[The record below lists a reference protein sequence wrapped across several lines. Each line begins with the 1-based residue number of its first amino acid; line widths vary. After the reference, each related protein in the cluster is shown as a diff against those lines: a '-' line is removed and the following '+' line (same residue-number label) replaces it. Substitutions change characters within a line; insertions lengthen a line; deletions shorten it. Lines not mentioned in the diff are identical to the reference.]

1 MGTRLIALDLDGT
14 LLNEKMHVSEKTRQV
29 MELCAQR
36 GIEIVPA
43 TGRALPAVP
52 EEVLSLPGVH
62 YGIFTNGAVVR
73 GFGKNTWVSESC
85 LSWEETIR
93 VIEVLRRHPVIY
105 DMYVSE
111 GGVSEMRL
119 LAQLEEYGIPERECA
134 YIRATRRAVTDMVE
148 YLREKKCPV
157 QKMNLNFK
165 DRESKQAVRAKLE
178 AMPEVLVTSSLPW
191 NLELNAAGITKGSG
205 LRNLCQYLEI
215 EAEETMAFGDGEND
229 WPMLERG
236 DGKWRPIFKG
246 TRRPDCRFEP
256 GRGRSGGD
264 QTMGAYIKEN
274 WLFVVVAV
282 YLVSMVLYGHYRGFV
297 RLAVSAVSLVL
308 SLGVVHFGAPSV
320 ANLLRSNEVVYQ
332 AVEDSVTK
340 FIQKDDEAE
349 NEAADAAPPS
359 VQRSIIEEMELPE
372 QLKDALLENNN
383 SEVYEALGV
392 SSFTHYVSRY
402 LANSLIN
409 IISFFLLFAAVF
421 GGLRVL
427 SVSLNVVSR
436 LPIISGLNRL
446 AGAVLGGAEGIF
458 FVWIAALLI
467 TLFSATAIGELFLN
481 QIESNIWLTWLYDH
495 NMLGSILMGVVK
507 RII

>member
-1 MGTRLIALDLDGT
+1 
-14 LLNEKMHVSEKTRQV
+14 
-29 MELCAQR
+29 
-36 GIEIVPA
+36 
-43 TGRALPAVP
+43 
-52 EEVLSLPGVH
+52 
-62 YGIFTNGAVVR
+62 
-73 GFGKNTWVSESC
+73 
-85 LSWEETIR
+85 
-93 VIEVLRRHPVIY
+93 
-105 DMYVSE
+105 
-111 GGVSEMRL
+111 
-119 LAQLEEYGIPERECA
+119 
-134 YIRATRRAVTDMVE
+134 
-148 YLREKKCPV
+148 
-157 QKMNLNFK
+157 
-165 DRESKQAVRAKLE
+165 
-178 AMPEVLVTSSLPW
+178 
-191 NLELNAAGITKGSG
+191 
-205 LRNLCQYLEI
+205 
-215 EAEETMAFGDGEND
+215 
-229 WPMLERG
+229 
-236 DGKWRPIFKG
+236 
-246 TRRPDCRFEP
+246 
-256 GRGRSGGD
+256 
-264 QTMGAYIKEN
+264 MGAYIKEN

-340 FIQKDDEAE
+340 FIQKDDETE
-349 NEAADAAPPS
+349 SGAADAAPPS
-359 VQRSIIEEMELPE
+359 VQRSIIEEMDLPE

-446 AGAVLGGAEGIF
+446 AGAALGGAEGIF

>member
-1 MGTRLIALDLDGT
+1 
-14 LLNEKMHVSEKTRQV
+14 
-29 MELCAQR
+29 
-36 GIEIVPA
+36 
-43 TGRALPAVP
+43 
-52 EEVLSLPGVH
+52 
-62 YGIFTNGAVVR
+62 
-73 GFGKNTWVSESC
+73 
-85 LSWEETIR
+85 
-93 VIEVLRRHPVIY
+93 
-105 DMYVSE
+105 
-111 GGVSEMRL
+111 
-119 LAQLEEYGIPERECA
+119 
-134 YIRATRRAVTDMVE
+134 
-148 YLREKKCPV
+148 
-157 QKMNLNFK
+157 
-165 DRESKQAVRAKLE
+165 
-178 AMPEVLVTSSLPW
+178 
-191 NLELNAAGITKGSG
+191 
-205 LRNLCQYLEI
+205 
-215 EAEETMAFGDGEND
+215 
-229 WPMLERG
+229 
-236 DGKWRPIFKG
+236 
-246 TRRPDCRFEP
+246 
-256 GRGRSGGD
+256 
-264 QTMGAYIKEN
+264 MGAYIKEN

-402 LANSLIN
+402 LANSLLN

-427 SVSLNVVSR
+427 SVSR

>member
-1 MGTRLIALDLDGT
+1 M
-14 LLNEKMHVSEKTRQV
+14 
-29 MELCAQR
+29 
-36 GIEIVPA
+36 
-43 TGRALPAVP
+43 
-52 EEVLSLPGVH
+52 
-62 YGIFTNGAVVR
+62 
-73 GFGKNTWVSESC
+73 
-85 LSWEETIR
+85 
-93 VIEVLRRHPVIY
+93 
-105 DMYVSE
+105 
-111 GGVSEMRL
+111 
-119 LAQLEEYGIPERECA
+119 
-134 YIRATRRAVTDMVE
+134 
-148 YLREKKCPV
+148 
-157 QKMNLNFK
+157 
-165 DRESKQAVRAKLE
+165 
-178 AMPEVLVTSSLPW
+178 TSSLPW

-205 LRNLCQYLEI
+205 LRNLCQYLGI

-229 WPMLERG
+229 WPMLEAAGIGVAMENGAPFLKERADRIAASNREEG
-236 DGKWRPIFKG
+236 VA
-246 TRRPDCRFEP
+246 
-256 GRGRSGGD
+256 GGD
-264 QTMGAYIKEN
+264 QAMGAYIKEN

-282 YLVSMVLYGHYRGFV
+282 YLVSMVLYGHYRGFI

>member
-1 MGTRLIALDLDGT
+1 
-14 LLNEKMHVSEKTRQV
+14 
-29 MELCAQR
+29 
-36 GIEIVPA
+36 
-43 TGRALPAVP
+43 
-52 EEVLSLPGVH
+52 
-62 YGIFTNGAVVR
+62 
-73 GFGKNTWVSESC
+73 
-85 LSWEETIR
+85 
-93 VIEVLRRHPVIY
+93 
-105 DMYVSE
+105 
-111 GGVSEMRL
+111 
-119 LAQLEEYGIPERECA
+119 
-134 YIRATRRAVTDMVE
+134 
-148 YLREKKCPV
+148 
-157 QKMNLNFK
+157 
-165 DRESKQAVRAKLE
+165 
-178 AMPEVLVTSSLPW
+178 
-191 NLELNAAGITKGSG
+191 
-205 LRNLCQYLEI
+205 
-215 EAEETMAFGDGEND
+215 
-229 WPMLERG
+229 
-236 DGKWRPIFKG
+236 
-246 TRRPDCRFEP
+246 
-256 GRGRSGGD
+256 
-264 QTMGAYIKEN
+264 MGAYIKEN

-359 VQRSIIEEMELPE
+359 VQRSIIEEMDLPE

-402 LANSLIN
+402 LAN
-409 IISFFLLFAAVF
+409 
-421 GGLRVL
+421 
-427 SVSLNVVSR
+427 NVVSR

-446 AGAVLGGAEGIF
+446 AGAALGGAEGIF

>member
-1 MGTRLIALDLDGT
+1 
-14 LLNEKMHVSEKTRQV
+14 
-29 MELCAQR
+29 
-36 GIEIVPA
+36 
-43 TGRALPAVP
+43 
-52 EEVLSLPGVH
+52 
-62 YGIFTNGAVVR
+62 
-73 GFGKNTWVSESC
+73 
-85 LSWEETIR
+85 
-93 VIEVLRRHPVIY
+93 
-105 DMYVSE
+105 
-111 GGVSEMRL
+111 
-119 LAQLEEYGIPERECA
+119 
-134 YIRATRRAVTDMVE
+134 
-148 YLREKKCPV
+148 
-157 QKMNLNFK
+157 
-165 DRESKQAVRAKLE
+165 
-178 AMPEVLVTSSLPW
+178 
-191 NLELNAAGITKGSG
+191 
-205 LRNLCQYLEI
+205 
-215 EAEETMAFGDGEND
+215 
-229 WPMLERG
+229 
-236 DGKWRPIFKG
+236 
-246 TRRPDCRFEP
+246 
-256 GRGRSGGD
+256 
-264 QTMGAYIKEN
+264 MGAYIKEN

-282 YLVSMVLYGHYRGFV
+282 YLVSLVLSGHYRGFV

-458 FVWIAALLI
+458 FVWIVALLI

>member
-1 MGTRLIALDLDGT
+1 M
-14 LLNEKMHVSEKTRQV
+14 
-29 MELCAQR
+29 
-36 GIEIVPA
+36 
-43 TGRALPAVP
+43 
-52 EEVLSLPGVH
+52 
-62 YGIFTNGAVVR
+62 
-73 GFGKNTWVSESC
+73 
-85 LSWEETIR
+85 
-93 VIEVLRRHPVIY
+93 
-105 DMYVSE
+105 
-111 GGVSEMRL
+111 
-119 LAQLEEYGIPERECA
+119 
-134 YIRATRRAVTDMVE
+134 
-148 YLREKKCPV
+148 
-157 QKMNLNFK
+157 
-165 DRESKQAVRAKLE
+165 
-178 AMPEVLVTSSLPW
+178 
-191 NLELNAAGITKGSG
+191 
-205 LRNLCQYLEI
+205 
-215 EAEETMAFGDGEND
+215 
-229 WPMLERG
+229 
-236 DGKWRPIFKG
+236 
-246 TRRPDCRFEP
+246 
-256 GRGRSGGD
+256 
-264 QTMGAYIKEN
+264 
-274 WLFVVVAV
+274 
-282 YLVSMVLYGHYRGFV
+282 
-297 RLAVSAVSLVL
+297 AVSAVSLVL

-349 NEAADAAPPS
+349 NEAVDAAPPS

>member
-1 MGTRLIALDLDGT
+1 
-14 LLNEKMHVSEKTRQV
+14 
-29 MELCAQR
+29 
-36 GIEIVPA
+36 
-43 TGRALPAVP
+43 
-52 EEVLSLPGVH
+52 
-62 YGIFTNGAVVR
+62 
-73 GFGKNTWVSESC
+73 
-85 LSWEETIR
+85 
-93 VIEVLRRHPVIY
+93 
-105 DMYVSE
+105 
-111 GGVSEMRL
+111 
-119 LAQLEEYGIPERECA
+119 
-134 YIRATRRAVTDMVE
+134 
-148 YLREKKCPV
+148 
-157 QKMNLNFK
+157 
-165 DRESKQAVRAKLE
+165 
-178 AMPEVLVTSSLPW
+178 
-191 NLELNAAGITKGSG
+191 
-205 LRNLCQYLEI
+205 
-215 EAEETMAFGDGEND
+215 
-229 WPMLERG
+229 
-236 DGKWRPIFKG
+236 
-246 TRRPDCRFEP
+246 
-256 GRGRSGGD
+256 
-264 QTMGAYIKEN
+264 
-274 WLFVVVAV
+274 
-282 YLVSMVLYGHYRGFV
+282 
-297 RLAVSAVSLVL
+297 VL

-349 NEAADAAPPS
+349 NEAVDAAPPS

>member
-1 MGTRLIALDLDGT
+1 
-14 LLNEKMHVSEKTRQV
+14 
-29 MELCAQR
+29 
-36 GIEIVPA
+36 
-43 TGRALPAVP
+43 
-52 EEVLSLPGVH
+52 
-62 YGIFTNGAVVR
+62 
-73 GFGKNTWVSESC
+73 
-85 LSWEETIR
+85 
-93 VIEVLRRHPVIY
+93 
-105 DMYVSE
+105 
-111 GGVSEMRL
+111 
-119 LAQLEEYGIPERECA
+119 
-134 YIRATRRAVTDMVE
+134 
-148 YLREKKCPV
+148 
-157 QKMNLNFK
+157 
-165 DRESKQAVRAKLE
+165 
-178 AMPEVLVTSSLPW
+178 
-191 NLELNAAGITKGSG
+191 AA
-205 LRNLCQYLEI
+205 
-215 EAEETMAFGDGEND
+215 
-229 WPMLERG
+229 
-236 DGKWRPIFKG
+236 
-246 TRRPDCRFEP
+246 
-256 GRGRSGGD
+256 
-264 QTMGAYIKEN
+264 
-274 WLFVVVAV
+274 
-282 YLVSMVLYGHYRGFV
+282 
-297 RLAVSAVSLVL
+297 LAVSAVSLVL

-349 NEAADAAPPS
+349 NEAVDAAPPS